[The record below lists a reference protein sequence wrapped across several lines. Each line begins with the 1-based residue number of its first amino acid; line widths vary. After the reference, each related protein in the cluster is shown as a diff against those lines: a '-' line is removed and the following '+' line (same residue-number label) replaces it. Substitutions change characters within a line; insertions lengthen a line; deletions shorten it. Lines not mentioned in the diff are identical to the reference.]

1 MKSTQ
6 LRIHEQAFD
15 EHLFGRVVKCD
26 SALYRR
32 NRCNSPAPEGARKNR
47 RSERYRFS
55 RERTLRF
62 VK

>member
-1 MKSTQ
+1 MKTAQ
-6 LRIHEQAFD
+6 LRIHEQMFD

-26 SALYRR
+26 STLYRR

-47 RSERYRFS
+47 RSERYRLS
-55 RERTLRF
+55 REGTPGF